1 MFLHGLSYLLCVR
14 SIIPNHK
21 SLAMI
26 HTKLLIQHKKK
37 SAMISTFL
45 SEWMLTFNL
54 SSLLPILETL
64 ETSRTVIILVTE
76 LTGITI
82 SIIAFIYYY

>member
-1 MFLHGLSYLLCVR
+1 
-14 SIIPNHK
+14 
-21 SLAMI
+21 MI
-26 HTKLLIQHKKK
+26 HTKLLIQHNKK

-82 SIIAFIYYY
+82 SIIAFAILLLICTSS